1 MDDHCIHKV
10 HAIFRAVIEFERALE
25 DTFNMNI
32 NELMLLCMLAN
43 TESLLAGEI
52 ACEMGLT
59 RSNASKVIAAL
70 ERKGYLKRQT
80 CKHDSRCQRC
90 SITETDG
97 NRWNTSTANRS
108 PHHPTSPPS
117 LHRNDADNTRDN
129 TPPTAISIP
138 TEHKRNV
145 CKLEKSHSHYT
156 GKLRKT
162 SRKVAVSAVF
172 YPH

>member
-10 HAIFRAVIEFERALE
+10 HAIFRAVIE

-90 SITETDG
+90 SITENG
-97 NRWNTSTANRS
+97 RKQMEHINCKSF
-108 PHHPTSPPS
+108 P
-117 LHRNDADNTRDN
+117 
-129 TPPTAISIP
+129 TPPDLAAIIAQ
-138 TEHKRNV
+138 E
-145 CKLEKSHSHYT
+145 
-156 GKLRKT
+156 
-162 SRKVAVSAVF
+162 
-172 YPH
+172 

>member
-25 DTFNMNI
+25 DKFNMNI

-90 SITETDG
+90 SITENG
-97 NRWNTSTANRS
+97 RKQMEHINCKSF
-108 PHHPTSPPS
+108 P
-117 LHRNDADNTRDN
+117 
-129 TPPTAISIP
+129 TPPDLAAIIAQ
-138 TEHKRNV
+138 E
-145 CKLEKSHSHYT
+145 
-156 GKLRKT
+156 
-162 SRKVAVSAVF
+162 
-172 YPH
+172 